1 MAWRRAL
8 GLACSLD
15 QIPRTFY
22 VAEFRLRLTDIQ
34 AECKISVQHSVSEI
48 DIAGSIARIA
58 QKIAEV
64 GNSGGADESHLHI
77 HAQRS
82 GAADAP
88 MSGDRLTQITECRSC
103 SSSILNSR
111 FRRIGPW
118 MRGRVTF
125 ASGIVDSFIVRS
137 PSITL

>member
-1 MAWRRAL
+1 MVWRLAL

-15 QIPRTFY
+15 HIPRTLD
-22 VAEFRLRLTDIQ
+22 VARVGMRLADTQAQREF
-34 AECKISVQHSVSEI
+34 SVQHSVSEM

-88 MSGDRLTQITECRSC
+88 MSGDPLTQITECRSR

-137 PSITL
+137 PSIAL

>member
-1 MAWRRAL
+1 MAWRLAL

-15 QIPRTFY
+15 QIPRTLD
-22 VAEFRLRLTDIQ
+22 VARCGLRLTDTQ
-34 AECKISVQHSVSEI
+34 AQREFSVQQSVSEI
-48 DIAGSIARIA
+48 DVAGSIVRIA

-88 MSGDRLTQITECRSC
+88 MSGDPLPA
-103 SSSILNSR
+103 R
-111 FRRIGPW
+111 FDRHFLVRGDRI
-118 MRGRVTF
+118 VT
-125 ASGIVDSFIVRS
+125 DQMEEWNTR
-137 PSITL
+137 

>member
-1 MAWRRAL
+1 MAWRLAL

-15 QIPRTFY
+15 KIPRTLD
-22 VAEFRLRLTDIQ
+22 VAGVGLRLADTEAQ
-34 AECKISVQHSVSEI
+34 REFSVQHSVSEI

-64 GNSGGADESHLHI
+64 GNSGSADESHLHI

-88 MSGDRLTQITECRSC
+88 MSGDPLSQITECRSR
-103 SSSILNSR
+103 SSSLLNSR
-111 FRRIGPW
+111 FRSIGP
-118 MRGRVTF
+118 
-125 ASGIVDSFIVRS
+125 
-137 PSITL
+137 

>member
-1 MAWRRAL
+1 MAWRLAL

-15 QIPRTFY
+15 QIPRTLH
-22 VAEFRLRLTDIQ
+22 VARFDSRLTDTQ
-34 AECKISVQHSVSEI
+34 AQREFSVQQSVSEI
-48 DIAGSIARIA
+48 DIAGSIAQIA
-58 QKIAEV
+58 QEIAEV
-64 GNSGGADESHLHI
+64 VNSGGADESHFHI
-77 HAQRS
+77 HAQRP
-82 GAADAP
+82 GAAHAP
-88 MSGDRLTQITECRSC
+88 MSGDPLTQITECSSR
-103 SSSILNSR
+103 SSSSLNSR

>member
-1 MAWRRAL
+1 MAWRLAL

-15 QIPRTFY
+15 QIPRTLHM
-22 VAEFRLRLTDIQ
+22 ARCGLRLTETQ
-34 AECKISVQHSVSEI
+34 TECKFSVQHSVSEI

-64 GNSGGADESHLHI
+64 GNSGGADESHFHI
-77 HAQRS
+77 HAQRP

-88 MSGDRLTQITECRSC
+88 MSGDPLTQITECSSR
-103 SSSILNSR
+103 SSSSLNSR

-125 ASGIVDSFIVRS
+125 ASGIVDSSIVRS

>member
-88 MSGDRLTQITECRSC
+88 MSGDPLPVRFDRHFLVRGDRIVTNQTEKWNTR
-103 SSSILNSR
+103 
-111 FRRIGPW
+111 
-118 MRGRVTF
+118 
-125 ASGIVDSFIVRS
+125 
-137 PSITL
+137 